1 MLALNLNPVMMLW
14 QDFRVQHECTVH
26 AQKPMCWILK
36 SPAMAMNQVN
46 YTGHA
51 LSADL
56 LQSLNSNMDL
66 LLCSVNNEI
75 AFTPQ

>member
-36 SPAMAMNQVN
+36 SPAMAMN
-46 YTGHA
+46 
-51 LSADL
+51 
-56 LQSLNSNMDL
+56 
-66 LLCSVNNEI
+66 
-75 AFTPQ
+75 